1 MSVVFIR
8 IINHLVIWSL
18 NIVSMFFVLVQCLG
32 LGPVL
37 VNEVQVPLI
46 ISRAA
51 LWPDKKAPC
60 TVAALTVKE

>member
-1 MSVVFIR
+1 
-8 IINHLVIWSL
+8 
-18 NIVSMFFVLVQCLG
+18 MFFVLVQCLG

-37 VNEVQVPLI
+37 VNEVQIPLI

-60 TVAALTVKE
+60 TVATLMIALIKDKKKIRVQFSKSIIL